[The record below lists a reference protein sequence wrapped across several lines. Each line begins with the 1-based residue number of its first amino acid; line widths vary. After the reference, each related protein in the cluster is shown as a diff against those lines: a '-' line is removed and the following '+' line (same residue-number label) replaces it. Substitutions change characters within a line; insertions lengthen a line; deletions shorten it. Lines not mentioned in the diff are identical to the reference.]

1 MIMGQTINDIYRGS
15 FTALATPFKKD
26 ESLDDEAYIRLI
38 ERQIEG
44 GTAGLIPAGT
54 TGESPTL
61 SHHEHAYIIE
71 QCVKTANGRVKVMA
85 GAGSN
90 STKEAVAMAK
100 HAQSV
105 GADSLLVV
113 VPYYNK
119 PTQEGLYRHFMSI
132 ADAVTIPMWLYC
144 IPGRSVVDLTP
155 QTVAR
160 LAQHPN
166 IAGTKDA
173 TANLSRPIE
182 VRCLAGE
189 SFNQL
194 SGEDNTVLSFL
205 AAGGHG
211 CISVTAN
218 VVPHLCADMHLAWQE
233 GRIQDA
239 IDIQDRLMPLHN
251 ALFAESNPGPV
262 KYALSRLG
270 LCNPVLRL
278 PLCEPTEVTKQ
289 RVDEALR
296 SLDLLD

>member
-1 MIMGQTINDIYRGS
+1 MGQTINDIYRGS